1 MWFSAED
8 KQIVPPSSPLSPW
21 APTWG
26 AQTPEASQNIYS
38 GVGRNQQNFNLYL
51 FYSKN
56 QIDKQ
61 TKKSQQQ
68 YHLRKK
74 LGFTNI

>member
-8 KQIVPPSSPLSPW
+8 KQIVPPSSLLSPW

-26 AQTPEASQNIYS
+26 AQTPGESKNIHH
-38 GVGRNQQNFNLYL
+38 GVERSQQNFHLYL
-51 FYSKN
+51 FYSKK

-61 TKKSQQQ
+61 TKIPTATKP
-68 YHLRKK
+68 LKK
-74 LGFTNI
+74 